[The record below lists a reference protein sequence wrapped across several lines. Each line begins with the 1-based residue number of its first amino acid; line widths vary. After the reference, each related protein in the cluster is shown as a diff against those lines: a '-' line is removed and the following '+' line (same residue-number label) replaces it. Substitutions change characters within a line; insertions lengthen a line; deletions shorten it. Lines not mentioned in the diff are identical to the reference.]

1 MGAFGIPLIWDKSTP
16 VPCSKLCN
24 MRSNRRHRVRL
35 ALLALLSLL
44 FMQLSVAAYA
54 CAGLA
59 APLGGG
65 STPTMANEAMPDCEG
80 MDAEQRALCHAHCH
94 GQSATADV
102 SVPPALALASIDLI
116 GTAVFVASLQPVVE
130 DDPTAPAVLS
140 RATAPPI
147 PIRNCCFRN

>member
-1 MGAFGIPLIWDKSTP
+1 
-16 VPCSKLCN
+16 
-24 MRSNRRHRVRL
+24 MRPNRRHRVHL
-35 ALLALLSLL
+35 ALVALLGLL

-54 CAGLA
+54 CTGLA
-59 APLGGG
+59 AALGGDDA
-65 STPTMANEAMPDCEG
+65 PAMAAGDAIAAGEAMPDCEG

-94 GQSATADV
+94 GQSASADV
-102 SVPPALALASIDLI
+102 SVPPALALPSIDLV
-116 GTAVFVASLQPVVE
+116 GTAVFLASLQPVVE

>member
-1 MGAFGIPLIWDKSTP
+1 
-16 VPCSKLCN
+16 
-24 MRSNRRHRVRL
+24 MRPNRRHRVHL
-35 ALLALLSLL
+35 ALVALLSLL

-54 CAGLA
+54 CTGLA
-59 APLGGG
+59 AALGGDDA
-65 STPTMANEAMPDCEG
+65 PVMAAGDAMPDCEG

-94 GQSATADV
+94 GQSASADV
-102 SVPPALALASIDLI
+102 SVPPALALPSIDLI
-116 GTAVFVASLQPVVE
+116 GTAVFLASRQPVVE